1 MIIPLN
7 SVASVLDTDTK
18 IVYAKFQQ
26 GGFDITSGV
35 HLDDLS
41 EKFVSSISEDDIILI
56 NQFVGI
62 IK

>member
-1 MIIPLN
+1 MIVDLN

-18 IVYAKFQQ
+18 IVYAKFQM
-26 GGFDITSGV
+26 GGYDITSGV
-35 HLDDLS
+35 HIDNLS
-41 EKFVSSISEDDIILI
+41 KKFVESISEDDLILI

>member
-1 MIIPLN
+1 MIIPIN
-7 SVASVLDTDTK
+7 SVASVIDTDTK

-35 HLDDLS
+35 HIDDLS
-41 EKFVSSISEDDIILI
+41 QKFVDSISEEDLILI

>member
-1 MIIPLN
+1 MIVDLN

-18 IVYAKFQQ
+18 IVYAKFQK
-26 GGFDITSGV
+26 GGYDITSGV
-35 HLDDLS
+35 HIDNLS
-41 EKFVSSISEDDIILI
+41 KKFVDDISEEDIILI

>member
-1 MIIPLN
+1 MIITLN

-26 GGFDITSGV
+26 GGFDNLSGV
-35 HLDDLS
+35 HLDNLS
-41 EKFVSSISEDDIILI
+41 QSFVNTMSEDDIILV

>member
-1 MIIPLN
+1 MIVPLN
-7 SVASVLDTDTK
+7 SVASVIDTDTK

-35 HLDDLS
+35 HIDDLPK
-41 EKFVSSISEDDIILI
+41 KFVDDISEDDIILI

>member
-1 MIIPLN
+1 MIVELN

-18 IVYAKFQQ
+18 IVYAKFQM
-26 GGFDITSGV
+26 GGYDNTSGV
-35 HLDDLS
+35 HIDNLS
-41 EKFVSSISEDDIILI
+41 KKFVESISEYDLILI

>member
-1 MIIPLN
+1 MIVELN
-7 SVASVLDTDTK
+7 SVASVLDTNTK

-26 GGFDITSGV
+26 GGYDITSGI
-35 HLDDLS
+35 HIDNLS
-41 EKFVSSISEDDIILI
+41 EKFVSTISEDDIILI

>member
-1 MIIPLN
+1 MIIPIN

-35 HLDDLS
+35 HIDNLS
-41 EKFVSSISEDDIILI
+41 KKFVDDISEEDLILI

>member
-7 SVASVLDTDTK
+7 SVASVIDTDTK
-18 IVYAKFQQ
+18 MVYAKFQQ

-35 HLDDLS
+35 HIDDLPQ
-41 EKFVSSISEDDIILI
+41 KFVDSISEEDLILI

>member
-1 MIIPLN
+1 MIELN

-18 IVYAKFQQ
+18 IVYAKFQM
-26 GGFDITSGV
+26 GGYDITSGV
-35 HLDDLS
+35 HIDNLS
-41 EKFVSSISEDDIILI
+41 ERFVNTISEEDIILI

>member
-1 MIIPLN
+1 M
-7 SVASVLDTDTK
+7 ASVIDTDTK

-35 HLDDLS
+35 HIDDLS
-41 EKFVSSISEDDIILI
+41 QKFVDSISEEDLILI